1 MEVQGCDKGASDP
14 AGTPVFCLVSAL
26 NKLNAWQRTISP
38 VRPWS
43 GSVSYILLKFRSVS
57 EILSM
62 MQGFFFSMG
71 CTQGRL
77 KLQPAASIHSAS
89 QFNERYWP
97 ALPRRESVQ
106 SGSAAVLCSSPK
118 INNPFAGRL
127 HETMHGWAGVVYN
140 SPCWFFISISLKRDQ
155 IFCVSDDLV
164 LLLVSLVFLF
174 VPPSYET
181 LQGKGNAA
189 QRQT

>member
-1 MEVQGCDKGASDP
+1 M
-14 AGTPVFCLVSAL
+14 
-26 NKLNAWQRTISP
+26 
-38 VRPWS
+38 
-43 GSVSYILLKFRSVS
+43 SYILLKFRSVS

-62 MQGFFFSMG
+62 MQGFFSSMG

-140 SPCWFFISISLKRDQ
+140 SPCWFLYQYLSNETKSF
-155 IFCVSDDLV
+155 
-164 LLLVSLVFLF
+164 VFLTTWYF
-174 VPPSYET
+174 FWLALFFFSSPHLMKPC
-181 LQGKGNAA
+181 KGREMLLRDRPRCSGN
-189 QRQT
+189 TINV